1 MQADAL
7 ALVKVA
13 RASGVAT
20 TAPSNASPAN
30 DLINIEISLVSKKVK
45 IQTTRR
51 FSVNGSRH
59 REAIGVYY
67 D

>member
-1 MQADAL
+1 MQAVAL

-13 RASGVAT
+13 TASGVAT

-30 DLINIEISLVSKKVK
+30 DLINIKISLVSKKVK

-51 FSVNGSRH
+51 FFVTESRH
-59 REAIGVYY
+59 REGLGVCY

>member
-20 TAPSNASPAN
+20 TAPMSASPAN
-30 DLINIEISLVSKKVK
+30 DLINIEISLVSK
-45 IQTTRR
+45 
-51 FSVNGSRH
+51 
-59 REAIGVYY
+59 
-67 D
+67 